1 MEGPVKLL
9 DCPPK
14 VGQSKSEGRVRYLDS
29 FRGFAIILVVMGH
42 LIQSN
47 YASGIHNHIFNV
59 IYGFHMPMFFFI
71 SGFSRSLEESRKGM
85 ISTAGDLMRYMWSKF
100 LTILLPSV
108 SWTLIV
114 PLFFSDELS
123 WDSRIS
129 AFWFLNVLFAVSVI
143 WGIFSFIDGRLPKG
157 RIWFRISALLAVAV
171 VFVVGFKRIPLF
183 YLMMFVLGY
192 VFSSQDLMTK
202 IPRAVFS
209 AAFLLLC
216 LIAGYYVY
224 GYNPYGSPDRIW
236 LMMPISVLAS
246 FALIYFFRIAD
257 ERWEYF
263 SRFLSFVGKYTLGIY
278 LCHFMLVDIGFLA
291 QAEVC
296 MGVWLQVFVLSVL
309 AILIALCCIG
319 IQKVFSAF
327 PYLGGILYGKWQ
339 GGGR

>member
-29 FRGFAIILVVMGH
+29 FRGFAIILVVMEH

-85 ISTAGDLMRYMWSKF
+85 ISTAGNLMRYIWSKF

-114 PLFFSDELS
+114 PLFFSDELT
-123 WDSRIS
+123 WDARIS
-129 AFWFLNVLFAVSVI
+129 SFLFLNVLFAVSAI
-143 WGIFSFIDGRLPKG
+143 WGIFSF
-157 RIWFRISALLAVAV
+157 
-171 VFVVGFKRIPLF
+171 
-183 YLMMFVLGY
+183 
-192 VFSSQDLMTK
+192 
-202 IPRAVFS
+202 
-209 AAFLLLC
+209 
-216 LIAGYYVY
+216 
-224 GYNPYGSPDRIW
+224 
-236 LMMPISVLAS
+236 
-246 FALIYFFRIAD
+246 
-257 ERWEYF
+257 
-263 SRFLSFVGKYTLGIY
+263 
-278 LCHFMLVDIGFLA
+278 VDIGFLSRT
-291 QAEVC
+291 EVC
-296 MGVWLQVFVLSVL
+296 LGVWLQVIVLSAL

-319 IQKVFSAF
+319 IQKVFSIF
-327 PYLGGILYGKWQ
+327 PYLGGILYGKWK